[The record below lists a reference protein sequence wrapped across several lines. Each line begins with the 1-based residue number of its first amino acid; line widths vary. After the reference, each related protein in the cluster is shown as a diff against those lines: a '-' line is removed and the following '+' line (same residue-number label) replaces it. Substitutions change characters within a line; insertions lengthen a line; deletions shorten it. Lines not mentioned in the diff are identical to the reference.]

1 MAKNTTQYG
10 TATMAPTPVQKLHRL
25 QSKQT
30 EIDSCNKLQ
39 QRLNS
44 FSNSNWRSKK
54 SQIQL
59 ALAGFRYTGE
69 SDRVECEDCKKR
81 VVKWSK
87 DDDPLETHFRLSP
100 QCPYLKSLGYSVDL
114 QIPKFRKYANYN
126 TRLQSMERL
135 PSEYS
140 EEVPSFES
148 LARSGFF
155 YQGTFDRM
163 NCFHCGLVLRDW
175 EPDTV
180 PNTVHKQFGKNCGF
194 IERVLKNENSKG
206 NFIQIRRSNHLSS
219 NSADNTEIKHNIG
232 QLNTNLKTTSMAQNS
247 HENMNSGLNMTLDMC
262 MERTDSGQKKMAT
275 VAVQPALNY
284 KRRPIGIFSSEY
296 QRQHRQHQQQRA
308 LEVDSASVDV
318 PDSLKSSKENGQ
330 TPVSKSS
337 SLIRPSLLNTKAS
350 VPTQS
355 EMVTAGAASTPVITP
370 IEQAVNEMGYSLD
383 VINQAIT
390 ERQQRGEGN
399 FPDATTL
406 CLAVMDLTESTSTT
420 PSENTDVDI

>member
-1 MAKNTTQYG
+1 
-10 TATMAPTPVQKLHRL
+10 MAPTPVQKLHRL

-30 EIDSCNKLQ
+30 EIDGCNNLQ
-39 QRLNS
+39 RRLNS
-44 FSNSNWRSKK
+44 FINTNWRSKK
-54 SQIQL
+54 SYMQL
-59 ALAGFRYTGE
+59 AIAGFRYTGE

-100 QCPYLKSLGYSVDL
+100 QCPFLKSLGYSVDL

-206 NFIQIRRSNHLSS
+206 NFIQIRRSTNHLSL
-219 NSADNTEIKHNIG
+219 NNAENTEIKHNNA
-232 QLNTNLKTTSMAQNS
+232 QLNTNLKTTSTAQNS
-247 HENMNSGLNMTLDMC
+247 CENMNSGLNMDLNMC
-262 MERTDSGQKKMAT
+262 MERTDTCQNKSST
-275 VAVQPALNY
+275 IAVQPALNF
-284 KRRPIGIFSSEY
+284 KRRPIGIFSDEY
-296 QRQHRQHQQQRA
+296 QRQYRQQRA

-318 PDSLKSSKENGQ
+318 PDSMKKSKENHQ
-330 TPVSKSS
+330 TQVSKSS
-337 SLIRPSLLNTKAS
+337 SLIRPSRLNTQAS
-350 VPTQS
+350 LPTQS
-355 EMVTAGAASTPVITP
+355 EIVTAGATSTPVITP
-370 IEQAVNEMGYSLD
+370 IEQAVNEMGYGLD

-390 ERQQRGEGN
+390 ERQQRGEGD

-406 CLAVMDLTESTSTT
+406 CLAVMDLTERTSST
-420 PSENTDVDI
+420 PSSVDTDANK